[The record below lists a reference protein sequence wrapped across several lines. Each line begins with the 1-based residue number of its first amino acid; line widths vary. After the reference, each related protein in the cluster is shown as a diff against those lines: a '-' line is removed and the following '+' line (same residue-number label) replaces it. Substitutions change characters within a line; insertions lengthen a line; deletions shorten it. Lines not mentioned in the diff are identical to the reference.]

1 MCIPQPKDP
10 AIPAPNIPSMESASG
25 LDLAGVPR
33 GAAGLA
39 RLKLRTGETAQTMPA
54 TKTTA
59 EIAPSASTIAGIPAR
74 DGGDGSSPYLRANVP
89 NKGLT
94 LPIP

>member
-1 MCIPQPKDP
+1 MCIPAPKEAALP
-10 AIPAPNIPSMESASG
+10 ALNVPSMESASG

-39 RLKLRTGETAQTMPA
+39 RLKLRTGATAAP
-54 TKTTA
+54 TTGTTSKSSGT
-59 EIAPSASTIAGIPAR
+59 IAPSASGVDDSAPPFSRLTLPTG
-74 DGGDGSSPYLRANVP
+74 
-89 NKGLT
+89 GLT

>member
-1 MCIPQPKDP
+1 
-10 AIPAPNIPSMESASG
+10 MESASG

-39 RLKLRTGETAQTMPA
+39 RLKLRTGEAASASAPQKAA
-54 TKTTA
+54 TT
-59 EIAPSASTIAGIPAR
+59 IAPSASTIAAPAAR
-74 DGGDGSSPYLRANVP
+74 DGGDGSSPYARANVP

-94 LPIP
+94 LAIP

>member
-1 MCIPQPKDP
+1 MCIPEPKEA

-39 RLKLRTGETAQTMPA
+39 RLKLRTGAASAQT
-54 TKTTA
+54 
-59 EIAPSASTIAGIPAR
+59 SAAKIPANAALTASAP
-74 DGGDGSSPYLRANVP
+74 GTGSSPFSTLTLP
-89 NKGLT
+89 SGGLT

>member
-10 AIPAPNIPSMESASG
+10 VIPPTNVPSMESASG

-39 RLKLRTGETAQTMPA
+39 RLKLRTGEAAAASPAAKVTAP
-54 TKTTA
+54 
-59 EIAPSASTIAGIPAR
+59 IAPSASSIAGVPAR
-74 DGGDGSSPYLRANVP
+74 DGGDGSTPWARANVP
-89 NKGLT
+89 NKGLS
-94 LPIP
+94 LAIP

>member
-1 MCIPQPKDP
+1 MP
-10 AIPAPNIPSMESASG
+10 ALSVPSMESASG

-39 RLKLRTGETAQTMPA
+39 RLKLRTGEAAQTA
-54 TKTTA
+54 VTA
-59 EIAPSASTIAGIPAR
+59 AKVPNTIAPSASVVPGVAAR
-74 DGGDGSSPYLRANVP
+74 DGGDGSSPYLRQNVP